1 MQLCFSKRQTKLL
14 AHLPYFCRKLRIFMP
29 LFRMLYLLLG
39 SYLISWPI
47 IEGQTPQP
55 GAFDTK
61 SYFPYL
67 TGKRIG
73 VVANHTS
80 TIRQVHLVDTLLAAG
95 FKVSKIFCPEHGF
108 RGLYQAGEHVKS
120 ETDVRTGLPIISL
133 YGKHYKPTPS
143 DMKGI
148 DLMIFDL
155 QDVGVRCY
163 TYLSTLHYV
172 MEACAEHH
180 VPLIVLDR
188 PNPNGF
194 YIDGP
199 VLEPRYRS
207 FVGLHPVP
215 LIYGMTIGE
224 YALMINGEGWL
235 RKGLQC
241 QLTVIPCSGYQ
252 HSMKFALD
260 IAPSPNLRS
269 MQAIYLY
276 PSLVLFEGTVIS
288 VGRGTSSPFTCFG
301 HPALDS
307 SDFRFTPQRN
317 TGNLN
322 PLYADTLCLGFNLE
336 NYSFADTGSYF
347 SLQWISLAFKHFPNK
362 NTFFNRFFPY
372 LAGTDRLRKQIEQG
386 IPEKEI
392 RQSWLKDL
400 ENFKMIRQKYL
411 LYP

>member
-1 MQLCFSKRQTKLL
+1 
-14 AHLPYFCRKLRIFMP
+14 MP
-29 LFRMLYLLLG
+29 LVRKIYLGILG
-39 SYLISWPI
+39 YLISCTGAG
-47 IEGQTPQP
+47 GQVPQP
-55 GAFDTK
+55 G
-61 SYFPYL
+61 SYNTQAYFAYL

-80 TIRQVHLVDTLLAAG
+80 TIRQVHLVDTLLASG
-95 FKVSKIFCPEHGF
+95 FKVVKIFCPEHGF
-108 RGLYQAGEHVKS
+108 RGLFDAGEHVS
-120 ETDVRTGLPIISL
+120 SGTDAKTGLPIISL
-133 YGKHYKPTPS
+133 YGRHYKPTSS
-143 DMKGI
+143 DMKGL

-215 LIYGMTIGE
+215 LVYGMTIGE

-235 RKGLQC
+235 RKGLRC

-252 HSMKFALD
+252 HTRKFALD
-260 IAPSPNLRS
+260 VAPSPNLRS

-276 PSLVLFEGTVIS
+276 PSLVLFEGTAIS

-307 SDFRFTPQRN
+307 GNFEFTPKRG
-317 TGNLN
+317 TGKLS
-322 PLYADTLCLGFNLE
+322 PLYADTLCKGFNLE
-336 NYSFADTGSYF
+336 NYSFNDNQSYF
-347 SLQWISLAFKHFPNK
+347 TLQWIGLAYKHFPDK
-362 NTFFNRFFPY
+362 NQFFNRFFPY
-372 LAGTDRLRKQIEQG
+372 LAGNDRLKKQIEQG
-386 IPEKEI
+386 IPEAEI
-392 RQSWLKDL
+392 RQSWQKDL